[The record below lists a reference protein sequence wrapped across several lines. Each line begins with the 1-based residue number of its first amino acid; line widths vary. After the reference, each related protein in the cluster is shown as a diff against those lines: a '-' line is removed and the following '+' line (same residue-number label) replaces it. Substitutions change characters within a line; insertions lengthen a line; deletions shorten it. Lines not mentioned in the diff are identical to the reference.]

1 MAAAEE
7 DEDEESSAEDPDT
20 EELDRRDFL
29 IFLARDVLFAVAL
42 VGVVIG
48 ALFAYAQVWPPMVV
62 VESGSMQHS
71 HSQSYLNVIDTGDLV
86 LLQSVGSS
94 SNIVTY
100 VEGRASGYET
110 YSNYGDVIVFHQ
122 PGTSAGSTPI
132 IHRAIIYV
140 DAPSAYPLGGVDAP
154 SLDSFPPNEWSATHP
169 DGTAATTPQALGSI
183 TIRLRTWA
191 SGSETMG
198 AITYTN
204 LGSVRSPGFLTKG
217 DHNPTEDRWGR
228 PVAVTEVVGKARG
241 ELPWFGLIK
250 LTAWPT
256 SGCCPGG
263 WGSTGPLGA
272 PRNSWDSLATSLVL
286 IPVGI
291 FLADYGFAFLEKSW
305 KAYRRGKKR
314 SQADAEDA
322 PPAEAPPTESDD
334 PR

>member
-1 MAAAEE
+1 MASSVSQTTRPDRLGPWALIGHLSEYQQLLAVLDTRPGIVVLAA
-7 DEDEESSAEDPDT
+7 DPLSGASGVVRLT
-20 EELDRRDFL
+20 LEEL
-29 IFLARDVLFAVAL
+29 
-42 VGVVIG
+42 
-48 ALFAYAQVWPPMVV
+48 
-62 VESGSMQHS
+62 
-71 HSQSYLNVIDTGDLV
+71 N
-86 LLQSVGSS
+86 
-94 SNIVTY
+94 
-100 VEGRASGYET
+100 
-110 YSNYGDVIVFHQ
+110 
-122 PGTSAGSTPI
+122 TPT
-132 IHRAIIYV
+132 IYV

-154 SLDSFPPNEWSATHP
+154 SLDSFPPSEWSATHP

-314 SQADAEDA
+314 PQADAEDA
-322 PPAEAPPTESDD
+322 PPAEAPTTESDD